1 MTAFEDIL
9 WPQGQDNMGGL
20 VDDLYYVPI
29 DDIDFAAPPALA
41 ADGVTIS
48 GDITLKT
55 DKKWLRIYHTRGT
68 GKLDD
73 TQVGE
78 RDGKSFEN
86 MVEFKFPG
94 DTAKLVAFKRLV
106 ANTPV
111 AVICK
116 DAQGNY
122 RLIGITIQNDPVA
135 STDVPTLKFPAYI
148 EQASG
153 TTGAKGSDAKGHTFQ
168 IKAEAVCP
176 PLFYTGA
183 IDVAGPA

>member
-1 MTAFEDIL
+1 MAFEDIL
-9 WPQGQDNMGGL
+9 WTQGQDNMGGL

-29 DDIDFAAPPALA
+29 DDIDLTVPLTLE
-41 ADGVTIS
+41 ADGVTIDD
-48 GDITLKT
+48 DIVLKAT
-55 DKKWLRIYHTRGT
+55 KKWFRIYHTRGT

-73 TQVGE
+73 SLVGE

-94 DTAKLVAFKRLV
+94 DTAALVKFKRQV
-106 ANTPV
+106 ANTPL

-122 RLIGITIQNDPVA
+122 RLLGVTLQKDPATAADAVTI
-135 STDVPTLKFPAYI
+135 KFPAYI

-176 PLFYTGA
+176 PLFYTGE
-183 IDVAGPA
+183 IDVSAA